1 MTVDIGILLLLV
13 LILVEFVAILFLLA
27 KRRSSNSRV
36 TTEVKPEKAP
46 KASVTS
52 EESVPKPQQKSI
64 WEQLSPIS
72 PKADTE
78 YQASAHPSA
87 LLTSEHFPKGVKLL
101 CDPVFTNTQILEVAQ
116 SNSPAVSCLGLEA
129 LCQRTTDSED
139 VSKAI
144 LDNFDGGNS
153 FILYFILR
161 YMESRNVARST
172 AICLSKTQDWWESN
186 AVAIQSMREHVKRR
200 IPKGEVFR
208 FEKELSGLYSDD
220 IEAIEK
226 FIKKLGIKELEPLS
240 KAIDTHRRQKVDLDF
255 LNSFGQ
261 IIDESRIDEIAMHDG
276 LNMGMSQCE
285 LALDQSPPRSLVI
298 LGEAG
303 VGKSTLLELVIEKYL
318 QLGWTVFQAGAVEI
332 MAGQSYIG
340 ELEQRMTTLFKNIGP
355 SKRVVWLVPSLE
367 ELEMAGR
374 HKLNTHS
381 VLDLMLP
388 HIVSE
393 KIVIATK
400 CQPKSFQK
408 LIQNRPRLNSSLER
422 IQLEPLSDAATLELA
437 KDWITLAAP
446 KAKFETGNTLQE
458 CQKLATQY
466 LSDLAA
472 PGNVLE
478 LLKSTLG
485 RMQIDSESE
494 AEIELKDLLFTL
506 AQQTGL
512 PSALLD
518 DRESLDLKSL
528 RDYFDDRVKG
538 QKEAVDCL
546 VDRIAMIKAGL
557 SDPTRPLGVFL
568 LVGPSGT
575 GKTEIAKALSTF
587 LFGSEERMIR
597 LDMSE
602 YQDSGSLQKL
612 LGGNVENDQTQSLAA
627 RIRKQPF
634 SVLLLDEFEKANQNI
649 WDLFLQVFDD
659 GRLTDSMG
667 YTVNCRHCLILL
679 TSNLGA
685 AKEFAPS
692 VGFGGRGA
700 PQFDPT
706 ALDKAVKK
714 SFRPEFVNRLD
725 RVIAFKPLT
734 RDVMREI
741 LRKELRDVLQR
752 RGLRSRQWAVEWA
765 HSAIEFLLKKGFT
778 PDLGARPLKRAIDRY
793 LLTPLAHAIVNRD
806 VPEGDQFLLVRAKGD
821 ALKVEFVD
829 PDAPAEGDPLPDSPA
844 DSGQVSLQSMI
855 ISPSG
860 GIGEL
865 KLIQS
870 GFKDIQESLR
880 GEPWQ
885 VLKTKVY
892 QRSYEEGFWSDPGRF
907 ETLGRMELL
916 DRIESAFERGKSLL
930 ERLAT
935 KKGLSEDLTRRFAQQ
950 GYLIQRAIDDS
961 LKGLPQEAILHLRM
975 NADQKGTEFLGK
987 MQSMYSRW
995 AIRRNMRITALHG
1008 LPYERSTDQIVAIY
1022 HVSGFACHSLLKNE
1036 AGIHLWETD
1045 SSPVAKST
1053 ARSRIQIFVNVLEAP
1068 PLPLND
1074 KAAQKNEV
1082 QEQLQNLSQE
1092 APVIA
1097 RRYTINPPLVRD
1109 THTNART
1116 GKLDRVLEGNFDLV
1130 EFL

>member
-1 MTVDIGILLLLV
+1 MDLGILLPVLV
-13 LILVEFVAILFLLA
+13 VAIVVAVVTGRMSSRKPSSPTASSPVA
-27 KRRSSNSRV
+27 K
-36 TTEVKPEKAP
+36 TKEATAPPE
-46 KASVTS
+46 TNN
-52 EESVPKPQQKSI
+52 EERPRQNL
-64 WEQLSPIS
+64 WEQLNPIL
-72 PKADTE
+72 PQAETE

-101 CDPVFTNTQILEVAQ
+101 SDSRFTNTQILEVAQ
-116 SNSPAVSCLGLEA
+116 SNSPTAACLGLEA
-129 LCQRTTDSED
+129 LCQRTSDPEEI
-139 VSKAI
+139 SKAI
-144 LDNFDGGNS
+144 MENYEGGNS
-153 FILYFILR
+153 FILYFILK
-161 YMESRNVARST
+161 YMDARNVARST
-172 AICLSKTQDWWESN
+172 ALCLIKTQEWWESN
-186 AVAIQSMREHVKRR
+186 AVAIQCMREHVKRR

-208 FEKELSGLYSDD
+208 FEKELSGLDSDT

-226 FIKKLGIKELEPLS
+226 FIKKLGIKELLPLS
-240 KAIDTHRRQKVDLDF
+240 KAIETHRRQKVDLDF

-261 IIDESRIDEIAMHDG
+261 IVDESRIDEIALHDG
-276 LNMGMSQCE
+276 LEQGMSQCE

-318 QLGWTVFQAGAVEI
+318 QSGWTVFQAGAVEI

-355 SKRVVWLVPSLE
+355 EKRVVWLVPSLE
-367 ELEMAGR
+367 ELDMAGR

-388 HIVSE
+388 HIVAE
-393 KIVIATK
+393 KIVIATQ
-400 CQPKSFQK
+400 CEPKAFQK
-408 LIQNRPRLNSSLER
+408 LVQNRPRLSSSMER
-422 IQLEPLSDAATLELA
+422 IQLQPLSDAATLELA

-446 KAKFETGNTLQE
+446 KASFESANTLQE

-466 LSDLAA
+466 LSELAA

-485 RMQIDSESE
+485 RLQIDSDSE
-494 AEIELKDLLFTL
+494 AEIALKDLLFTL

-575 GKTEIAKALSTF
+575 GKTEIAKALATF

-602 YQDSGSLQKL
+602 YQDSSSLQKL
-612 LGGNVENDQTQSLAA
+612 LGGNEESDQTHSLAA

-634 SVLLLDEFEKANQNI
+634 SILLLDEFEKANQNI

-685 AKEFAPS
+685 AKEFTPS
-692 VGFGGRGA
+692 VGFGGRSA
-700 PQFDPT
+700 PQFDPA

-725 RVIAFKPLT
+725 RVIVFKPLT
-734 RDVMREI
+734 REVMRQI

-793 LLTPLAHAIVNRD
+793 LLTPLAHAIVNRS
-806 VPEGDQFLLVRAKGD
+806 VPEGDQFLLVRAKGN
-821 ALKVEFVD
+821 ALEVEFVD
-829 PDAPAEGDPLPDSPA
+829 PDAPAEGDPLPASPA
-844 DSGQVSLQSMI
+844 DLGQASLELIMVSH
-855 ISPSG
+855 SG
-860 GIGEL
+860 GAGEM
-865 KLIQS
+865 KLIKS
-870 GFKDIQESLR
+870 GFEEIQESLKSR
-880 GEPWQ
+880 SWQ
-885 VLKTKVY
+885 ELKTEIYEQSY
-892 QRSYEEGFWSDPGRF
+892 QDGFWTDPNRF
-907 ETLGRMELL
+907 ETLGRMELV
-916 DRIESAFERGKSLL
+916 DRIESAYERGKSLL
-930 ERLAT
+930 DRLAS
-935 KKGLSEDLTRRFAQQ
+935 KKGLSEDLTCRFAQQ
-950 GYLIQRAIDDS
+950 AFLLKRAIDDS
-961 LKGLPQEAILHLRM
+961 LKGRPQEAILHLRM
-975 NADQKGTEFLGK
+975 NSGQKEFETFEK
-987 MQSMYSRW
+987 MQAMYTGW
-995 AIRRNMRITALHG
+995 AIRRNMRLTPLHE
-1008 LPYERSTDQIVAIY
+1008 PHYERSTDQIEAIY
-1022 HVSGFACHSLLKNE
+1022 HISGFACHSLLE
-1036 AGIHLWETD
+1036 RETGIHLWETD
-1045 SSPVAKST
+1045 ASPVAKST
-1053 ARSRIQIFVNVLEAP
+1053 ARNRIQIFVNALKAP
-1068 PLPLND
+1068 PVPLND
-1074 KAAQKNEV
+1074 KSAQKKRIHE
-1082 QEQLQNLSQE
+1082 ELQKRSQ
-1092 APVIA
+1092 ASPAIA
-1097 RRYTINPPLVRD
+1097 RRYTIAPPLVRD